1 MFSTIAK
8 SLRMPFLEVWE
19 SHGELHNRKLSGH
32 HHCSLWLQAGAAGPR
47 LDSGFLKSGGFL
59 REHLTEDVL
68 SVSGRNTCGWG
79 SLLLGLITSA
89 MNFGISPLAGCVF
102 QRLMDVQ
109 IEYGHAS
116 HEFLFMMYFL
126 LFTFVFTVFG
136 VAYQHSLYPGCTPA
150 LEKL

>member
-1 MFSTIAK
+1 MESYITENSVDTITV
-8 SLRMPFLEVWE
+8 PY
-19 SHGELHNRKLSGH
+19 
-32 HHCSLWLQAGAAGPR
+32 GAAGPR

-59 REHLTEDVL
+59 RQHLTEDVL

-79 SLLLGLITSA
+79 SLLLGIITSA

-126 LFTFVFTVFG
+126 SFNSFSLFLVLSINTLSTL
-136 VAYQHSLYPGCTPA
+136 VAHL
-150 LEKL
+150 L